1 MKSTMKI
8 TVNNMRVFVLSTL
21 LVLIAFTGFGQSSA
35 FSLRQSLDY
44 ALANNQNLLNARIE
58 RDISETVVKETLS
71 RGLPQITANSG
82 VAKNLIIPE
91 VPFTNPIT
99 NEETTIAFQRRYNG
113 NALVNLEQMI
123 FDGSFF
129 VGLEAARTFRQL
141 AEKDQIKTE
150 IDVIEAVTKAY
161 FGVLIAQERLELVDK
176 NFNRLDSLLR
186 ETQILYNNG
195 FAEQIDIS
203 RVKVQYNNIRTQ
215 QTNLKQFEEMSKY
228 LLQFQMGMS
237 VGSYMVLTDDLGS
250 LELELDNT
258 SSANFNYADR
268 IEYSQLQTNE
278 ALAQLDLKN
287 NKVKYIPTI
296 NAFINYGGN
305 MFADNT
311 SDLFN
316 LGRSWI
322 PNSAYG
328 VNISIPIFDGFYKSS
343 LIQKNRLQIKQI
355 ENQFSLLENN
365 IELEIRDK
373 RSQLINS
380 MERLKTEKENMEL
393 GMEVFRVT
401 RIKYQ
406 EGVGSNLEVIEAE
419 TSYKEAET
427 NYYVALY
434 DALIAK
440 VELEKAIGVLNK

>member
-1 MKSTMKI
+1 
-8 TVNNMRVFVLSTL
+8 MRVFVLSTL

>member
-1 MKSTMKI
+1 MKI
-8 TVNNMRVFVLSTL
+8 ILNNMRVHVLSAL
-21 LVLIAFTGFGQSSA
+21 LVLISFAGFGQSAS
-35 FSLRQSLDY
+35 FSLQQSLDY
-44 ALANNQNLLNARIE
+44 ALLNNQNLLNAKLE
-58 RDISETVVKETLS
+58 RDISETTVKETLS
-71 RGLPQITANSG
+71 RGLPQITANGG
-82 VAKNLIIPE
+82 VSKNLIIPE

-99 NEETTIAFQRRYNG
+99 NEETTIAFQRKYNG

-129 VGLEAARTFRQL
+129 VGLEAARTYRQL

-150 IDVIEAVTKAY
+150 IDIIEAVTKAY
-161 FGVLIAQERLELVDK
+161 YGVLIAQERLELVDK

-186 ETQILYNNG
+186 ETEILYDNG

-215 QTNLKQFEEMSKY
+215 RTNLLQFEEMSRY
-228 LLQFQMGMS
+228 LLQFQMGMP
-237 VGSYMVLTDDLGS
+237 VGTPMELTDNLENLETDLRS
-250 LELELDNT
+250 T
-258 SSANFNYADR
+258 PSAGFNYADR

-278 ALAQLDLKN
+278 ALARLDLKN
-287 NKVKYIPTI
+287 NKVKYIPTV

-305 MFADNT
+305 MFADNA
-311 SDLFN
+311 SDLFR
-316 LGRSWI
+316 LGTSWI

-343 LIQKNRLQIKQI
+343 LIQRNRLQIKQI
-355 ENQFSLLENN
+355 ENQFALLENN
-365 IELEIRDK
+365 IELELREK
-373 RSQLINS
+373 RSQLNNS
-380 MERLKTEKENMEL
+380 LERLKTEKENMEL

-401 RIKYQ
+401 RVKYQ

-440 VELEKAIGVLNK
+440 VELEKAMGVLKK

>member
-1 MKSTMKI
+1 MKI
-8 TVNNMRVFVLSTL
+8 ILINMRVHVLSAL
-21 LVLIAFTGFGQSSA
+21 LVLVSFAGFGQNSS

-44 ALANNQNLLNARIE
+44 ALANNQNLLNAKIE

-71 RGLPQITANSG
+71 RGLPQITANG
-82 VAKNLIIPE
+82 GAAKNMIIPE

-99 NEETTIAFQRRYNG
+99 NEETTIAFQRRFTG
-113 NALVNLEQMI
+113 NALVSMEQMI

-141 AEKDQIKTE
+141 AEKDQIKSE
-150 IDVIEAVTKAY
+150 IDIIEAVTKAY
-161 FGVLIAQERLELVDK
+161 YGVLIAQERLELVDK

-186 ETQILYNNG
+186 ETEILYNNG

-215 QTNLKQFEEMSKY
+215 RTNLKQFEEMSRY
-228 LLQFQMGMS
+228 LLQFQMGMP
-237 VGSYMVLTDDLGS
+237 VGSPMELTDKLGN
-250 LELELDNT
+250 LELDLRT
-258 SSANFNYADR
+258 TPTAGFNYADR

-278 ALAQLDLKN
+278 ALAKLDLKN
-287 NKVKYIPTI
+287 NKVQYIPTI

-305 MFADNT
+305 MFADNAN
-311 SDLFN
+311 DLFR
-316 LGRSWI
+316 LGTSWI

-328 VNISIPIFDGFYKSS
+328 VNIRIPIFDGFYKSS
-343 LIQKNRLQIKQI
+343 LIQRNRLQIKQI
-355 ENQFSLLENN
+355 ENQFALLENN
-365 IELEIRDK
+365 IELELREK
-373 RSQLINS
+373 KSQLNNS
-380 MERLKTEKENMEL
+380 LERLNTEKENMEL

-401 RIKYQ
+401 RVKYQ

-440 VELEKAIGVLNK
+440 VELEKAMGVLKK

>member
-1 MKSTMKI
+1 
-8 TVNNMRVFVLSTL
+8 MRVYVLSAFFML
-21 LVLIAFTGFGQSSA
+21 LTFTGFGQSSA

-44 ALANNQNLLNARIE
+44 ALANNQNLLNAKIE

-71 RGLPQITANSG
+71 RGLPQITANGG
-82 VAKNLIIPE
+82 VSKNLIIPE

-99 NEETTIAFQRRYNG
+99 NEETTIAFQRKYNG

-129 VGLEAARTFRQL
+129 VGLEAARTYRQL

-150 IDVIEAVTKAY
+150 IDIIEAVTKAY
-161 FGVLIAQERLELVDK
+161 YGVLIAQERLELVEK
-176 NFNRLDSLLR
+176 NFNRLDSLLK

-215 QTNLKQFEEMSKY
+215 RTNLQQFEEMSRY
-228 LLQFQMGMS
+228 LLQFQMGMP
-237 VGSYMVLTDDLGS
+237 VGTEMELTDK
-250 LELELDNT
+250 LENLESELKI
-258 SSANFNYADR
+258 APAAGFNYADR

-278 ALAQLDLKN
+278 ALAKLDLKN

-305 MFADNT
+305 MFADNA
-311 SDLFN
+311 SDLFR
-316 LGRSWI
+316 LGTSWI

-355 ENQFSLLENN
+355 ENQFALLENN
-365 IELEIRDK
+365 IELELKEK
-373 RSQLINS
+373 RSQLNNS
-380 MERLKTEKENMEL
+380 LERLKTEKENMEL

-401 RIKYQ
+401 RVKYQ

-440 VELEKAIGVLNK
+440 VELEKAMGILNK

>member
-1 MKSTMKI
+1 MKI
-8 TVNNMRVFVLSTL
+8 ILSNMRVHVLSAL
-21 LVLIAFTGFGQSSA
+21 LVLISFAGFGQSAS
-35 FSLRQSLDY
+35 FSLQQSLDY
-44 ALANNQNLLNARIE
+44 ALVNNQNLLNAKIE

-71 RGLPQITANSG
+71 RGLPQITANGG
-82 VAKNLIIPE
+82 VSKNLIIPQ

-99 NEETTIAFQRRYNG
+99 NEETTIAFQRKYNG

-129 VGLEAARTFRQL
+129 VGLEAARTYRQL

-150 IDVIEAVTKAY
+150 IDIIEAVTKAY
-161 FGVLIAQERLELVDK
+161 YGVLIAQERLELVDK

-186 ETQILYNNG
+186 ETEVLYNNG

-215 QTNLKQFEEMSKY
+215 RTNLLQFEEMSRY
-228 LLQFQMGMS
+228 LLQFQMGMP
-237 VGSYMVLTDDLGS
+237 VGTPMELTDNLENLETDLRTTPTAG
-250 LELELDNT
+250 
-258 SSANFNYADR
+258 FNYADR

-278 ALAQLDLKN
+278 ALAKLDLKN
-287 NKVKYIPTI
+287 NKVKYIPTV

-311 SDLFN
+311 SDLFR
-316 LGRSWI
+316 LGTSWI

-343 LIQKNRLQIKQI
+343 LIQRNRLEIKQI
-355 ENQFSLLENN
+355 ENQFALLENN
-365 IELEIRDK
+365 IELELREK
-373 RSQLINS
+373 RSQLNNS
-380 MERLKTEKENMEL
+380 LERLKTEKENMEL

-401 RIKYQ
+401 RVKYQ
-406 EGVGSNLEVIEAE
+406 EGVGSNLEVVEAE

-440 VELEKAIGVLNK
+440 VELEKAMGVLKK

>member
-1 MKSTMKI
+1 MKI
-8 TVNNMRVFVLSTL
+8 ILSNMRVHVLSTL
-21 LVLIAFTGFGQSSA
+21 LVLISFAGFGQSAS
-35 FSLRQSLDY
+35 FSLQQSLDY
-44 ALANNQNLLNARIE
+44 ALANNQNLLNAKIE
-58 RDISETVVKETLS
+58 RDISETTVKETLS
-71 RGLPQITANSG
+71 RGLPQITANGG
-82 VAKNLIIPE
+82 VSKNLIIPQ

-99 NEETTIAFQRRYNG
+99 NEETTIAFQRKYNG

-129 VGLEAARTFRQL
+129 VGLEAARTYRQL

-150 IDVIEAVTKAY
+150 IDIVEAVTKAY
-161 FGVLIAQERLELVDK
+161 YGVLIAQERLELVDK

-186 ETQILYNNG
+186 ETEILYNNG

-215 QTNLKQFEEMSKY
+215 RTNLLQFEEMSRY
-228 LLQFQMGMS
+228 LLQFQMGMP
-237 VGSYMVLTDDLGS
+237 VGTPMELTDNLENLETDLRTTPTAG
-250 LELELDNT
+250 
-258 SSANFNYADR
+258 FNYADR

-278 ALAQLDLKN
+278 ALAKLDLKN
-287 NKVKYIPTI
+287 NKVKYIPTV
-296 NAFINYGGN
+296 NAFVNYGGN
-305 MFADNT
+305 MFADNA
-311 SDLFN
+311 SDLFK
-316 LGRSWI
+316 LGTSWI

-328 VNISIPIFDGFYKSS
+328 VNISIPIFDGFYKRS
-343 LIQKNRLQIKQI
+343 LIQRNRLKIKQI
-355 ENQFSLLENN
+355 ENQFALLENN
-365 IELEIRDK
+365 IELELREK
-373 RSQLINS
+373 RSQLNNS
-380 MERLKTEKENMEL
+380 LERLNTEKENMEL

-401 RIKYQ
+401 KVKYQ

-440 VELEKAIGVLNK
+440 VELEKAMGVLKK

>member
-1 MKSTMKI
+1 MKI
-8 TVNNMRVFVLSTL
+8 ILNNMRVHVLSAL
-21 LVLIAFTGFGQSSA
+21 LVLISFAGFGQSAS
-35 FSLRQSLDY
+35 FSLQQSLEY
-44 ALANNQNLLNARIE
+44 ALLNNQNLLNAKLE
-58 RDISETVVKETLS
+58 RDISETTVKETLS
-71 RGLPQITANSG
+71 RGLPQITANGG
-82 VAKNLIIPE
+82 VSKNLIIPE

-99 NEETTIAFQRRYNG
+99 NEETTIAFQRKYNG

-129 VGLEAARTFRQL
+129 VGLEAARTYRQL

-150 IDVIEAVTKAY
+150 NDIIEAVTKAY
-161 FGVLIAQERLELVDK
+161 YGVLIAQERLELVDK

-186 ETQILYNNG
+186 ETEILYDNG

-215 QTNLKQFEEMSKY
+215 RTNLLQFEEMSKY
-228 LLQFQMGMS
+228 LLQFQMGMP
-237 VGSYMVLTDDLGS
+237 VGTPMELTDNLENLETDLRS
-250 LELELDNT
+250 T
-258 SSANFNYADR
+258 PSAGFNYADR

-278 ALAQLDLKN
+278 ALARLDLKN
-287 NKVKYIPTI
+287 NKVKYIPTV

-305 MFADNT
+305 MFADNA
-311 SDLFN
+311 SDLFR
-316 LGRSWI
+316 LGTSWI

-343 LIQKNRLQIKQI
+343 LIQRNRLQIKQI
-355 ENQFSLLENN
+355 ENQFALLENN
-365 IELEIRDK
+365 IELELREK
-373 RSQLINS
+373 RSQLNNS
-380 MERLKTEKENMEL
+380 LERLKTEKENMEL

-401 RIKYQ
+401 RVKYQ

-440 VELEKAIGVLNK
+440 VELEKAMGVLKK

>member
-1 MKSTMKI
+1 MKI
-8 TVNNMRVFVLSTL
+8 ILSNMRVHVLSAL
-21 LVLIAFTGFGQSSA
+21 LVLISFAGFGQSAS
-35 FSLRQSLDY
+35 FSLQQSLDY
-44 ALANNQNLLNARIE
+44 ALANNQNLLNAKIE

-71 RGLPQITANSG
+71 RGLPQITANGG
-82 VAKNLIIPE
+82 VSKNLIIPE

-99 NEETTIAFQRRYNG
+99 NEETTIAFQRKYNG

-129 VGLEAARTFRQL
+129 VGLEAARTYRQL

-150 IDVIEAVTKAY
+150 IDIIEAVTKAY
-161 FGVLIAQERLELVDK
+161 YGVLIAQERLELVDK

-186 ETQILYNNG
+186 ETEILYDNG

-215 QTNLKQFEEMSKY
+215 RTNLLQFEEMSRY
-228 LLQFQMGMS
+228 LLQFQMGMP
-237 VGSYMVLTDDLGS
+237 VGTPMELTDNLENLETDLR
-250 LELELDNT
+250 T
-258 SSANFNYADR
+258 TPSAGFNYADR

-278 ALAQLDLKN
+278 ALAKLDLKN
-287 NKVKYIPTI
+287 NKVKYIPTV

-305 MFADNT
+305 MFADNA
-311 SDLFN
+311 SDLFR
-316 LGRSWI
+316 LGTSWI

-343 LIQKNRLQIKQI
+343 LIQRNRLEIKQI
-355 ENQFSLLENN
+355 ENQFALLENN
-365 IELEIRDK
+365 IELELREK
-373 RSQLINS
+373 RSQLNNS
-380 MERLKTEKENMEL
+380 LERLKTEKENMEL

-401 RIKYQ
+401 RVKYQ
-406 EGVGSNLEVIEAE
+406 EGVGSNLEVVEAE

-440 VELEKAIGVLNK
+440 VELEKAMGVLKK

>member
-1 MKSTMKI
+1 MKI
-8 TVNNMRVFVLSTL
+8 ILSNMRVHVLSAL
-21 LVLIAFTGFGQSSA
+21 LVLISFAGFGQSAS
-35 FSLRQSLDY
+35 FSLQQSLDY
-44 ALANNQNLLNARIE
+44 ALANNQNLLNAKIE
-58 RDISETVVKETLS
+58 RDISETTVKETLS
-71 RGLPQITANSG
+71 RGLPQITANGG
-82 VAKNLIIPE
+82 VSKNLIIPQ

-99 NEETTIAFQRRYNG
+99 NEETTIAFQRKYNG

-129 VGLEAARTFRQL
+129 VGLEAARTYRQL

-150 IDVIEAVTKAY
+150 IDIIEAVTKAY
-161 FGVLIAQERLELVDK
+161 YGVLIAQERLELVDK
-176 NFNRLDSLLR
+176 NFKRLDSLLR
-186 ETQILYNNG
+186 ETEILYNNG

-215 QTNLKQFEEMSKY
+215 RTNLLQFEEMSRY
-228 LLQFQMGMS
+228 LLQFQMGMP
-237 VGSYMVLTDDLGS
+237 VGSPMELTDNLENLETDLRTTPTAG
-250 LELELDNT
+250 
-258 SSANFNYADR
+258 FNYADR

-278 ALAQLDLKN
+278 ALAKLDLKN
-287 NKVKYIPTI
+287 NKVKYIPTV
-296 NAFINYGGN
+296 NAFVNYGGN
-305 MFADNT
+305 MFADNA
-311 SDLFN
+311 SDLFK
-316 LGRSWI
+316 LGTSWI

-343 LIQKNRLQIKQI
+343 LIQRNRLKIKQI
-355 ENQFSLLENN
+355 ENQFALLENN
-365 IELEIRDK
+365 IELELREK
-373 RSQLINS
+373 RSQLNNS
-380 MERLKTEKENMEL
+380 LERLNTEKENMEL

-401 RIKYQ
+401 KVKYQ

-440 VELEKAIGVLNK
+440 VELEKAMGVLKK

>member
-1 MKSTMKI
+1 MKI
-8 TVNNMRVFVLSTL
+8 ILNNMRVHVLSAL
-21 LVLIAFTGFGQSSA
+21 LVLISFAGFGQSAS
-35 FSLRQSLDY
+35 FSLQQSLEY
-44 ALANNQNLLNARIE
+44 ALLNNQNLLNAKLE
-58 RDISETVVKETLS
+58 RDISETTVKETLS
-71 RGLPQITANSG
+71 RGLPQITANGG
-82 VAKNLIIPE
+82 VSKNLIIPE

-99 NEETTIAFQRRYNG
+99 NEETTIAFQRKYNG

-129 VGLEAARTFRQL
+129 VGLEAARTYRQL

-150 IDVIEAVTKAY
+150 IDIIEAVTKAY
-161 FGVLIAQERLELVDK
+161 YGVLIAQERLELVDK

-186 ETQILYNNG
+186 ETEILYDNG

-215 QTNLKQFEEMSKY
+215 RTNLLQFEEMSRY
-228 LLQFQMGMS
+228 LLQFQMGMP
-237 VGSYMVLTDDLGS
+237 VGTPMELTDNLENLETDLRS
-250 LELELDNT
+250 T
-258 SSANFNYADR
+258 PSAGFNYADR

-278 ALAQLDLKN
+278 ALARLDLKN
-287 NKVKYIPTI
+287 NKVKYIPTV

-305 MFADNT
+305 MFADNA
-311 SDLFN
+311 SDLFR
-316 LGRSWI
+316 LGTSWI

-343 LIQKNRLQIKQI
+343 LIQRNRLQIKQI
-355 ENQFSLLENN
+355 ENQFALLENN
-365 IELEIRDK
+365 IELELREK
-373 RSQLINS
+373 RSQLNNS
-380 MERLKTEKENMEL
+380 LERLKTEKENMEL

-401 RIKYQ
+401 RVKYQ

-440 VELEKAIGVLNK
+440 VELEKAMGVLKK

>member
-1 MKSTMKI
+1 MKI
-8 TVNNMRVFVLSTL
+8 ILSNMRVHVLSAL
-21 LVLIAFTGFGQSSA
+21 LVLISFVGFGQSAS
-35 FSLRQSLDY
+35 FSLQQSLDY
-44 ALANNQNLLNARIE
+44 ALTNNQNLLNAKIE

-71 RGLPQITANSG
+71 RGLPQITANGG
-82 VAKNLIIPE
+82 VSKNLIIPQ

-99 NEETTIAFQRRYNG
+99 NEETTIAFQRKYNG

-129 VGLEAARTFRQL
+129 VGLEAARTYRQL

-150 IDVIEAVTKAY
+150 IDIIEAVTKAY
-161 FGVLIAQERLELVDK
+161 YGVLIAQERLELVDK

-186 ETQILYNNG
+186 ETEVLYNNG

-215 QTNLKQFEEMSKY
+215 RTNLLQFEEMSRY
-228 LLQFQMGMS
+228 LLQFQMGMP
-237 VGSYMVLTDDLGS
+237 VGTPMELTDNLENLETDLRTTPTAG
-250 LELELDNT
+250 
-258 SSANFNYADR
+258 FNYADR

-278 ALAQLDLKN
+278 ALAKLDLKN
-287 NKVKYIPTI
+287 NKVKYIPTV

-311 SDLFN
+311 SDLFR
-316 LGRSWI
+316 LGTSWI

-343 LIQKNRLQIKQI
+343 LIQRNRLEIKQI
-355 ENQFSLLENN
+355 ENQFALLENN
-365 IELEIRDK
+365 IELELREK
-373 RSQLINS
+373 RSQLNNS
-380 MERLKTEKENMEL
+380 LERLKTEKENMEL

-401 RIKYQ
+401 RVKYQ

-440 VELEKAIGVLNK
+440 VELEKAMGVLKK

>member
-1 MKSTMKI
+1 
-8 TVNNMRVFVLSTL
+8 MRVFVLSTL
-21 LVLIAFTGFGQSSA
+21 LVLIAFAGFGQSSA

-82 VAKNLIIPE
+82 LAKNLIIPE

-215 QTNLKQFEEMSKY
+215 QTNLKQFEEVSRY
-228 LLQFQMGMS
+228 LLQFQMGMP
-237 VGSYMVLTDDLGS
+237 VGSPIVLTDDLGS
-250 LELELDNT
+250 LEFELDNT